1 MKRIALVA
9 ALLGA
14 IIFAFA
20 GTALAGGG
28 YGSQPGFLKAT
39 ANTLCAGHGAFGA
52 FGNGQVTHDFGK
64 DNVTNSNGAA
74 PGVDGTQV
82 GLNNSSLCGN
92 G

>member
-1 MKRIALVA
+1 MKRISLVA
-9 ALLGA
+9 ALVGA
-14 IIFAFA
+14 VVFAFA
-20 GTALAGGG
+20 GIAMAGNG
-28 YGSQPGFLKAT
+28 YGSQPGNSIALSMT
-39 ANTLCAGHGAFGA
+39 TCAGAGAFGA

-82 GLNNSSLCGN
+82 GANNSALCGN